1 MRRSHFRVLRA
12 AQRVDQA
19 ALIRLTL
26 PGAGG
31 LDRAV
36 GDYLEREIDEIGA
49 HELNVDHD
57 QPVNRPCLRVVIDPE
72 PVEHVGEVLAKPRDA
87 LDVAVDGGRAA
98 ISRLERLLKLIR
110 KLGGCLRYR
119 KILCLDCRQSL
130 PARIGNEDVNVTKIL
145 TSPALKAQPP
155 NLLDLP
161 LDYQRRISLV
171 ECCNGIV
178 ERLAV
183 FVVKTPAEGLHLL
196 RLRLEPTLENETP
209 EVLVRDEDVP
219 EPPNDLVAAVGWAE
233 DERTTNVGERAVEPP
248 RVDVIE
254 PKRFS
259 WRRKTV
265 A

>member
-171 ECCNGIV
+171 EFCNSI
-178 ERLAV
+178 
-183 FVVKTPAEGLHLL
+183 
-196 RLRLEPTLENETP
+196 
-209 EVLVRDEDVP
+209 
-219 EPPNDLVAAVGWAE
+219 VAAAQTV
-233 DERTTNVGERAVEPP
+233 TTTLPRARPSLRYRMASATSLNANVLSTTGLTVPASKNSRNTCRSSLRAIAISVPS
-248 RVDVIE
+248 
-254 PKRFS
+254 F
-259 WRRKTV
+259 
-265 A
+265 